1 MCIPET
7 EETEDDL
14 VWDDTRQPDL
24 DYGDETETDDTQEE
38 TTNAS

>member
-1 MCIPET
+1 MCNPEP

-24 DYGDETETDDTQEE
+24 DYGDETDDTQEE
-38 TTNAS
+38 TTNA